1 MKTKKA
7 NKSCRAIRNWLG
19 SIMSNSIGLDA
30 DWVQKHIAGCPR
42 CQRRLAST
50 GKVHLAL
57 SIIKSRPHKLDLL
70 MRANLGALK
79 MLKHSLRDCPK
90 AQKLKRTLPAPKMSE
105 KLLGYRNSIA
115 NVAACIAILF
125 LMKTGVFSFMNE
137 VDSQGRK
144 VVKQYYVTQAGEDL
158 ANEIFSA

>member
-90 AQKLKRTLPAPKMSE
+90 AQKLTIKSDFCHNCFSLVKMVQANSLRTCKKLSFILAGCGFRPSSRLRRTGRPAAS
-105 KLLGYRNSIA
+105 
-115 NVAACIAILF
+115 VILT
-125 LMKTGVFSFMNE
+125 L
-137 VDSQGRK
+137 
-144 VVKQYYVTQAGEDL
+144 
-158 ANEIFSA
+158 